1 MARLGIDIGLKN
13 LSMCVIDCNLIKMWG
28 VYNILDEELICCKC
42 IRKAK
47 YSNIGEMYC
56 GLHSKKM
63 EGKKEIKTKKIKSYS
78 LHDLTSKIIK
88 NFEEIILENR
98 EILDTVSHVKLEL
111 QPSLNPKMKF
121 TSHVLFTLLTK
132 FYTDKKCS
140 IKFERASV
148 KLKKYKS
155 DIYLKNTYK
164 NRKIRAIEYTKSL
177 LKNIK
182 NSDDY
187 ECLMKS
193 KKLDDLCD
201 SFLLSY

>member
-13 LSMCVIDCNLIKMWG
+13 LSLCVIDCDFIKLWG
-28 VYNILDEELICCKC
+28 VYNILDEELLCCKC

-47 YSNIGEMYC
+47 YTCTGETYC
-56 GLHSKKM
+56 GLHSRKI

-78 LHDLTSKIIK
+78 LQDLTSKIIK
-88 NFEEIILENR
+88 SFEGIIDDNEEVMNS
-98 EILDTVSHVKLEL
+98 VSSVKLEL

-155 DIYLKNTYK
+155 EVYLKNTYT
-164 NRKIRAIEYTKSL
+164 NRKRRAIEYTKSL

-182 NSDDY
+182 NSDEY
-187 ECLMKS
+187 ECLMQS